1 MKQFIKAVP
10 GKMHSIIYTDI
21 DGRHYRFYGGTWAWR
36 NHNPGNVYA
45 GPISKKHGRIGIVG
59 PFAIFPDDASGHA
72 SLLDSLITTFGN
84 MSIHK
89 MIYKF
94 APPKD
99 HNPTKKYEKMIREK
113 TGIYDDRP
121 IKKFTKDQFKKLWE
135 TIEHFEGYKVG
146 KIVEVYRIAGVEELD
161 KNLYQYYLESGD
173 ILTEEKCIQLAKK
186 RKVELEVCLSDLGN
200 AFLRTPPNS
209 LFQKRLE
216 DLKK

>member
-1 MKQFIKAVP
+1 MKRFVKAVP

-45 GPISKKHGRIGIVG
+45 GPISKKHNRIGIVG

-72 SLLDSLITTFGN
+72 SLLDSLIATFGN

-89 MIYKF
+89 MIYIF

-99 HNPTKKYEKMIREK
+99 NPTKKYEKMIRER

-135 TIEHFEGYKVG
+135 AIENFEGYKVG
-146 KIVEVYRIAGVEELD
+146 KITEVFRVTSVEIIR
-161 KNLYQYYLESGD
+161 KNLYKFYLDEQNWISESR
-173 ILTEEKCIQLAKK
+173 CISMAKK
-186 RKVELEVCLSDLGN
+186 GKLELEVCSSDLGN
-200 AFLRTPPNS
+200 TFLRSPSNS
-209 LFQKRLE
+209 SFQKPLH
-216 DLKK
+216 LLIKK